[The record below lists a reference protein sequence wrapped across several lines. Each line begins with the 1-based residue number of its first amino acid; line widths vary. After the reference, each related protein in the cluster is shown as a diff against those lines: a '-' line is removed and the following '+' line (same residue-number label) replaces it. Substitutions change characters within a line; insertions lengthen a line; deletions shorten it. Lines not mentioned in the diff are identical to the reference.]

1 MLHVNP
7 WINREADEGP
17 QPRPEVLP
25 PTPSS
30 LTEPRAR
37 TVERGKY
44 NPAQLLTVP
53 AVYLYLP
60 LVDPRL
66 PLNHS

>member
-7 WINREADEGP
+7 LINREADEGP
-17 QPRPEVLP
+17 QPRPEVP
-25 PTPSS
+25 PPSS